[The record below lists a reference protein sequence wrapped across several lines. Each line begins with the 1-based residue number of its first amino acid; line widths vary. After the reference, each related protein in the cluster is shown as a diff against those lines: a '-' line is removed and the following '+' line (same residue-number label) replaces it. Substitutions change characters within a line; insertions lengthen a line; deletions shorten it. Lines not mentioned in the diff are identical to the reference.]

1 MFPECNRC
9 SRLGYKCTYRD
20 RVSHR
25 ASQAV
30 VIQQL
35 QDRMSQAEARL
46 AQQGI
51 ALTPGASSP
60 PSQHQTI
67 AASALPL
74 QPPSSATSSVAG
86 GIPRASLHYQHSQS
100 PAGISYSTTTPISMG
115 LGLAGLDRVRVSTHQ
130 DAPSLID
137 FDFST
142 LETTD
147 FAHHNPTRTEQGYG
161 LAGSL
166 GLDMESP
173 ALDWSHIQRQA
184 AQEPTSPY
192 HFRSVSLVSTDETVN
207 NITPEDLGA
216 LHRVF
221 FDNFATAMPILYE
234 DRFYRELRDS
244 PNELAVN
251 SVSYTISLLAILIS
265 EQYQH
270 LEPTCYTLARRYID
284 ACETEAESNTL
295 NSIRFLQSILFLT
308 MYELGRRNYTRASML
323 MGRALRLG
331 KMLRLDEQDQDGS
344 KTVLVST
351 GIVGTLH
358 GKLPQAQDVVEIE
371 ERRRCMWALYV
382 LDGSSAIF
390 TGSLGPLEDEEI
402 FVSLPSPGTL
412 GSKFT
417 PIQMPT
423 LPQVASTISNPEELI
438 TPFTG
443 LVLVVS
449 LLRKVFHHAT
459 SSDSLHPS
467 TTATSGS
474 QDPPPIL
481 VNKYRPGPGF
491 WDRHYSLIRECKEYG
506 RLLHH
511 FSSQSVLYNDPV
523 AFTIHLT
530 FCATG
535 LRLWDAAL
543 HEAERSGLSNTLD
556 NTIQTQILAAEIAN
570 TIQSTWTTQRMACDN
585 ISLSGAFVAWP
596 LCMAIKGLNRRPA
609 QDHELEQQHEL
620 QNVASSGKGLGKRI
634 DSQSAQP
641 PDNID
646 RVALLQV
653 LCAALDEVEIPTG
666 PWHESIAGL
675 VNMALLQGDQRQHL
689 QQEQQ

>member
-46 AQQGI
+46 AQQGT

-60 PSQHQTI
+60 TSQHQTI
-67 AASALPL
+67 AASSFPL
-74 QPPSSATSSVAG
+74 QPPSSATSS
-86 GIPRASLHYQHSQS
+86 SES
-100 PAGISYSTTTPISMG
+100 PAEMSYSTTIPISMG
-115 LGLAGLDRVRVSTHQ
+115 LGRPAPGFDRLRVSTHQ

-142 LETTD
+142 LETAD

-192 HFRSVSLVSTDETVN
+192 HLRSVSLVSTDETVN
-207 NITPEDLGA
+207 NITAEDLGA

-221 FDNFATAMPILYE
+221 FDHFATAMPILCE
-234 DRFYRELRDS
+234 DRFHRELRES
-244 PNELAVN
+244 PNELALN

-265 EQYQH
+265 EQHRH

-284 ACETEAESNTL
+284 ACEIEAESNTL
-295 NSIRFLQSILFLT
+295 SGIRFLQSILFLT
-308 MYELGRRNYTRASML
+308 RYELGRRNYTRASML
-323 MGRALRLG
+323 MGRAQRLG
-331 KMLRLDEQDQDGS
+331 KMLMLDELDKDGNE
-344 KTVLVST
+344 TVLVST
-351 GIVGTLH
+351 GIVGTMH
-358 GKLPQAQDVVEIE
+358 GKLPPAQDIAEVE

-382 LDGSSAIF
+382 LDGSSAMF
-390 TGSLGPLEDEEI
+390 TGSLGPLDDEEM

-412 GSKFT
+412 DSKLT
-417 PIQMPT
+417 PIRMPT
-423 LPQVASTISNPEELI
+423 LLQVASTISNPEELI

-443 LVLVVS
+443 LVLAVS
-449 LLRKVFHHAT
+449 LLRKVFHHT
-459 SSDSLHPS
+459 TYSDSLNPS
-467 TTATSGS
+467 NTATSGS
-474 QDPPPIL
+474 QNPPPIL
-481 VNKYRPGPGF
+481 IKKYPPGPGF
-491 WDRHYSLIRECKEYG
+491 WDRHYSLIRECKEYD
-506 RLLHH
+506 RLLRHL
-511 FSSQSVLYNDPV
+511 SSPRVLFNDPV
-523 AFTIHLT
+523 AFNIHLT
-530 FCATG
+530 FCATE

-543 HEAERSGLSNTLD
+543 DEAERSGLSNTLD
-556 NTIQTQILAAEIAN
+556 STIQIQILGVKIAN
-570 TIQSTWTTQRMACDN
+570 TIRSTWTMQRMARDN
-585 ISLSGAFVAWP
+585 ISLSGVFVAWP

-609 QDHELEQQHEL
+609 EDHELEQQHEL
-620 QNVASSGKGLGKRI
+620 QNAASSGKGRGKRI
-634 DSQSAQP
+634 DSQPAQP
-641 PDNID
+641 PDNMD

-653 LCAALDEVEIPTG
+653 LCAALDEVETPTG

-675 VNMALLQGDQRQHL
+675 VNMGLLQGDQRQHL
-689 QQEQQ
+689 QQEQR

>member
-60 PSQHQTI
+60 TFHHQTI
-67 AASALPL
+67 AASGLPL

-86 GIPRASLHYQHSQS
+86 SIPRASLQYQHSQS
-100 PAGISYSTTTPISMG
+100 RAEMSYSTTTPISMG
-115 LGLAGLDRVRVSTHQ
+115 LGRPAAGFDRVRVSTHQ
-130 DAPSLID
+130 DAPSLIG

-142 LETTD
+142 LETAD
-147 FAHHNPTRTEQGYG
+147 FAHDNPTHTEQGYG

-192 HFRSVSLVSTDETVN
+192 HFRSVSLVSTDERVH

-216 LHRVF
+216 LHQVF
-221 FDNFATAMPILYE
+221 FDNFATAMPILYQ

-265 EQYQH
+265 EQYRH

-284 ACETEAESNTL
+284 ACETETESNTL

-308 MYELGRRNYTRASML
+308 RYELGRRNYTRASML

-331 KMLRLDEQDQDGS
+331 KILRLDELDKDHGNE
-344 KTVLVST
+344 TVLVST

-358 GKLPQAQDVVEIE
+358 GKLAPAQDVAEME

-390 TGSLGPLEDEEI
+390 TGSLGPLDDEEM
-402 FVSLPSPGTL
+402 FVSLPSPGIL
-412 GSKFT
+412 DSKFT
-417 PIQMPT
+417 PIRMPT
-423 LPQVASTISNPEELI
+423 LPQVTSTVTNPEELI
-438 TPFTG
+438 APFTG
-443 LVLVVS
+443 LVLVAS
-449 LLRKVFHHAT
+449 LLRRVFHHAR

-467 TTATSGS
+467 STAASGS

-481 VNKYRPGPGF
+481 TKKYRPGPGF
-491 WDRHYSLIRECKEYG
+491 WDRHYSLIRECKKYG

-511 FSSQSVLYNDPV
+511 FSSPGVLYNDPV
-523 AFTIHLT
+523 AFNIHLT
-530 FCATG
+530 FCATA

-543 HEAERSGLSNTLD
+543 DEAERSGLSSTLD
-556 NTIQTQILAAEIAN
+556 STIQIQMLAVKIAN
-570 TIQSTWTTQRMACDN
+570 TIRSTWTTQRMARDN

-609 QDHELEQQHEL
+609 QDDELEQEHEL
-620 QNVASSGKGLGKRI
+620 QNAASSGKGRGKRI
-634 DSQSAQP
+634 DSQPAQP
-641 PDNID
+641 PDNMD

-653 LCAALDEVEIPTG
+653 LCAALDEVETPGG

-675 VNMALLQGDQRQHL
+675 VNMGLLHVQGDQRQHL
-689 QQEQQ
+689 